1 VGTERDVGGRPIA
14 CPNAAAA
21 AALAGAILGALAVAI
36 LGALAARTL
45 LVLETAPNDA
55 AVLDTAAK
63 AVPEAAAIVGGK
75 AIWR

>member
-21 AALAGAILGALAVAI
+21 AALAGAI

-75 AIWR
+75 ALWR